1 MTNEEFIKSISLE
14 GEEWRFIHESNNA
27 FMVSSFGRVAS
38 MSREIK
44 CYNASK
50 TKTAPK
56 LLKPQAN
63 WGGYLR
69 IRLIARPYDKTKL
82 VHRLVAEQ
90 FIPNPNNYPYID
102 HLDGNKS
109 NNKASNLKWCTRS
122 MNMMNPI
129 TRIRNSNA
137 RKGKT
142 TSNAR
147 PIIQIKD
154 GVVINTFQS
163 VAEAANKYNLSTGT
177 LCDCCKNQNHTYKGY
192 NWMYLSDYE
201 ALTNKSKNAISNPN

>member
-14 GEEWRFIHESNNA
+14 GEEWRFVRESNDA
-27 FMVSSFGRVAS
+27 FMVSSYGRVAS
-38 MSREIK
+38 LSREIK
-44 CYNASK
+44 CYSSSK
-50 TKTAPK
+50 TKTVPK
-56 LLKPQAN
+56 LLKSQAN
-63 WGGYLR
+63 WGGYQR
-69 IRLIARPYDKTKL
+69 IRLTAKPYDKTKL

-102 HLDGNKS
+102 HLDGDKS
-109 NNKASNLKWCTRS
+109 NNNASNLMWCTRS

-137 RKGKT
+137 RKGN
-142 TSNAR
+142 TSANTK
-147 PIIQIKD
+147 PIIQLKN

-163 VAEAANKYNLSTGT
+163 VTEAANKYNLSTGT

-192 NWMYLSDYE
+192 NWMYHSDYK
-201 ALTNKSKNAISNPN
+201 ALTNKSKNAVPNPD

>member
-1 MTNEEFIKSISLE
+1 
-14 GEEWRFIHESNNA
+14 
-27 FMVSSFGRVAS
+27 
-38 MSREIK
+38 
-44 CYNASK
+44 
-50 TKTAPK
+50 
-56 LLKPQAN
+56 
-63 WGGYLR
+63 
-69 IRLIARPYDKTKL
+69 
-82 VHRLVAEQ
+82 
-90 FIPNPNNYPYID
+90 
-102 HLDGNKS
+102 
-109 NNKASNLKWCTRS
+109 

-137 RKGKT
+137 RKGKKP
-142 TSNAR
+142 SNAR

-201 ALTNKSKNAISNPN
+201 ALTNKSKNAIPNPN